1 MNILKN
7 KKVLIIIGF
16 VIVLLCCLI
25 FLLPNKNNDNKK
37 ATNYITI
44 DINND
49 SIKLSYDKD
58 SKITEGEYKG
68 SLITEGIDKY
78 LSKYKDGTI
87 ILIGL
92 KKDEVSKVVEKYFIE
107 EYPGIDR
114 HTLKFIY
121 LENDELG
128 KDKLTKALGMDS
140 NISVMD
146 IFENNAANNYIS
158 EMENLEGYHTRD

>member
-1 MNILKN
+1 MKKQNI
-7 KKVLIIIGF
+7 LIIIGIA
-16 VIVLLCCLI
+16 VVVLIAGLVLLSGKKI
-25 FLLPNKNNDNKK
+25 VGNKEVG
-37 ATNYITI
+37 YVTI

-68 SLITEGIDKY
+68 SLINEGIDNY

-128 KDKLTKALGMDS
+128 KNKLTKTLGMDS

-146 IFENNAANNYIS
+146 IFENSDANNYV
-158 EMENLEGYHTRD
+158 NDLDQLEGFHTRD

>member
-1 MNILKN
+1 MKKRNI
-7 KKVLIIIGF
+7 LIIIGIA
-16 VIVLLCCLI
+16 VVVLIAGLVLLTGKKI
-25 FLLPNKNNDNKK
+25 VGNKEIG
-37 ATNYITI
+37 YVTI

-92 KKDEVSKVVEKYFIE
+92 KKDEVSKVVEKYFID

-128 KDKLTKALGMDS
+128 KDKLTKVLGMDS

-146 IFENNAANNYIS
+146 IFENNDANNYIS

>member
-25 FLLPNKNNDNKK
+25 FLLPNKNKDNKK
-37 ATNYITI
+37 VTNYITI

-49 SIKLSYDKD
+49 SVKLSYDKD

-146 IFENNAANNYIS
+146 IFENNDANNYIS

>member
-1 MNILKN
+1 MKKQNI
-7 KKVLIIIGF
+7 LIIIGIA
-16 VIVLLCCLI
+16 VVVLIAGLVLLSGKKI
-25 FLLPNKNNDNKK
+25 VGNKEVG
-37 ATNYITI
+37 YVTI

-58 SKITEGEYKG
+58 SMITEGEYKG

-146 IFENNAANNYIS
+146 IFENSDANNYV
-158 EMENLEGYHTRD
+158 NDLDQLEGFHTRD

>member
-25 FLLPNKNNDNKK
+25 FLLPNKNNDSKK
-37 ATNYITI
+37 VTNYITI

-49 SIKLSYDKD
+49 SIKLSYNDNEV
-58 SKITEGEYKG
+58 ITDGEYKG
-68 SLITEGIDKY
+68 SNIIEGIDKY
-78 LSKYKDGTI
+78 LSNYKDGTI

-128 KDKLTKALGMDS
+128 KDKLTRALGMDS

-146 IFENNAANNYIS
+146 IFENSDANNYV
-158 EMENLEGYHTRD
+158 NDLDQLEGFHTRD

>member
-1 MNILKN
+1 MMKKQNI
-7 KKVLIIIGF
+7 LIIIGIA
-16 VIVLLCCLI
+16 VVVLVVGLVLLSGKKI
-25 FLLPNKNNDNKK
+25 VGNKEVG
-37 ATNYITI
+37 YVTI

-146 IFENNAANNYIS
+146 IFENNDANNYIS